1 VEAVVSDEFEAEM
14 ARLGRPTTTWSNEP
28 GYRYGEH
35 RHGYRKTL
43 CCLSGSI
50 VFHTPDGDVELGPGQ
65 RLVLEPGTPHAATVG
80 PAGVRC
86 AEAHG

>member
-1 VEAVVSDEFEAEM
+1 VSEDFVTEM
-14 ARLGRPTTTWSNEP
+14 AALGRSVTSWSNDP

-35 RHGYRKTL
+35 SHPYRKTL

-50 VFHTPDGDVELGPGQ
+50 VFHTPDGDVELRAGE
-65 RLVLEPGTPHAATVG
+65 RLVLGPGTPHAATVG
-80 PAGVRC
+80 PRGVRC